1 VLVTGLAIKAEAVM
15 NKTVLVIIALAT
27 TAVLGSRSAQAY
39 YDGPWCGVYSIAPG
53 GAVEKCDY
61 RDFESCRMDT
71 IAGNRGFCRQNGY
84 YQGNAAAYAPRHRK
98 ARRHAER

>member
-1 VLVTGLAIKAEAVM
+1 MLGVGLAIKAKAIM
-15 NKTVLVIIALAT
+15 NKSVLVIIALAT
-27 TAVLGSRSAQAY
+27 TALLGSRPAQA

-61 RDFESCRMDT
+61 RDFESCRMD
-71 IAGNRGFCRQNGY
+71 IVAGNRGFCRQNGY
-84 YQGNAAAYAPRHRK
+84 WQGNAEVRAPRHRK